1 MKEKIKSLI
10 SSHIETTKEL
20 EKKIELIQSITSQII
35 KSLREGGKILIC
47 GNGGSASQAEHF
59 SAELVGRFKKERFP
73 LAALALTT
81 NTAILTA
88 LGNDFGFEHIFSKQ
102 ISALGNKKDTV
113 IFLSTSGNSLN
124 LIKAAEVSE
133 ELGIYTIGILGK
145 GGGRLKEK
153 VKLSLIVDSQEVPR
167 IQEVHSLIIHI
178 ICELIEEELFK

>member
-10 SSHIETTKEL
+10 SSHIETIKEL
-20 EKKIELIQSITSQII
+20 EKKIELIQSITFQII

-59 SAELVGRFKKERFP
+59 SAELVGRFKKERPP

-81 NTAILTA
+81 NIAILTA
-88 LGNDFGFEHIFSKQ
+88 VGNDFGFEHIFSKQ
-102 ISALGNKKDTV
+102 ISALGSKKDTV

-124 LIKAAEVSE
+124 LIRSAEVSE

-178 ICELIEEELFK
+178 ICELIEEEFFK